1 MGYSNSKLALAS
13 QPKGKPRA
21 LEPRG
26 RRLLENEMREQTDKL
41 CASLPCL
48 APVFQEADSV
58 GQHNWYIVRFDVP
71 PTEVKP
77 EQFRVIKASNW
88 KNEFSSRT
96 AALRASEVLL
106 RPVKEM
112 RSEKGH
118 WGVWCVNTGKRVYWQ
133 SVLPLKRAQ
142 AEAKE
147 EGNAPSNPQSKAP
160 SEPLQMAK
168 RLEPLQIAA
177 PVSPAPSAEVKAE
190 KPDPKAVRAAK
201 IAEAAKAKREEM
213 AKKAEEVLGK

>member
-1 MGYSNSKLALAS
+1 
-13 QPKGKPRA
+13 
-21 LEPRG
+21 
-26 RRLLENEMREQTDKL
+26 MREQTDKL

-48 APVFQEADSV
+48 APVFAEADIV

-77 EQFRVIKASNW
+77 EQFRVLKLQGM

-106 RPVKEM
+106 RPVKEF
-112 RSEKGH
+112 RSEKGS
-118 WGVWCVNTGKRVYWQ
+118 WGVWCVNNGKKIFWQ

-147 EGNAPSNPQSKAP
+147 EGKEPANPQSKAS
-160 SEPLQMAK
+160 SEPVQMAE
-168 RLEPLQIAA
+168 RLAPLQIAPPA
-177 PVSPAPSAEVKAE
+177 SPAPSAPPAEVPSNKEELKKQRAE
-190 KPDPKAVRAAK
+190 KIAA
-201 IAEAAKAKREEM
+201 AAKAKREEM
-213 AKKAEEVLGK
+213 ARKAEEATSK